1 MLMNADFAGLA
12 KSFKQEKSLAYF
24 FFPFFNRSRA
34 GIVAA

>member
-12 KSFKQEKSLAYF
+12 KSFKQETSLADST
-24 FFPFFNRSRA
+24 FPFPDRSRA